1 MFTVESDI
9 LFELYESL
17 EVSDDYILRI
27 YLDSFVATIAAT
39 DTTSAT
45 GTTAVNDT
53 PLSTG
58 AIAGIV
64 VGATVILI
72 SMVVIL
78 SVIIYCY
85 HHHRQSSSL

>member
-39 DTTSAT
+39 

-64 VGATVILI
+64 VGATVVLI